1 MSSAKFSVAGNIVDP
16 EVKFL
21 TLWGQSIDAIPPAG
35 ERLSPDLLHQR
46 GSLADS
52 LDKME
57 AEKEPSEEGAVFDID
72 AKKCSFALE

>member
-1 MSSAKFSVAGNIVDP
+1 M
-16 EVKFL
+16 
-21 TLWGQSIDAIPPAG
+21 PPAG

-57 AEKEPSEEGAVFDID
+57 AEKVPSEEGAVFEID